1 VDPHVEKPIRPS
13 APLHQALMVG
23 AERPVRDLMRSHL
36 ARAGFE
42 IHDVAGGVAALE
54 QVQRHHF
61 DLIVVDEMLGDLD
74 GLAVCRAIR
83 SEGRNTTTPI
93 IVLLA
98 NGGVSDHVLGLESG
112 ADHCV
117 EQRVDTRQLLARVRA
132 VLRRT
137 MPVEQ
142 RAQSRRALFS
152 HGIAIDPEART
163 VVVRGTQVD
172 LTVQEFELLYVLMSR
187 PGVVFSRAALL
198 SRVWPRDSDVTVRT
212 IDTAISRLRGKIE
225 RSATPELL
233 LTVWGVGYKFT
244 AG

>member
-1 VDPHVEKPIRPS
+1 VEKPIQPT
-13 APLHQALMVG
+13 APLHQALMIG

-42 IHDVAGGVAALE
+42 IHDVAGGIAALAL
-54 QVQRHHF
+54 VQRNHF
-61 DLIVVDEMLGDLD
+61 DLIVVDEVLSDLD

-83 SEGRNTTTPI
+83 GEGRNTTTPI

-117 EQRVDTRQLLARVRA
+117 EHLVDTRQLLARVRA

-137 MPVEQ
+137 MPVEE
-142 RAQSRRALFS
+142 RAQSRRPLS
-152 HGIAIDPEART
+152 SQGIAIDPEART
-163 VVVRGTQVD
+163 VVVRGRPVD
-172 LTVQEFELLYVLMSR
+172 LTVQEFELLYVLASR

-198 SRVWPRDSDVTVRT
+198 SRVWPRDSDVTGRT

-225 RSATPELL
+225 RSSTPELL
-233 LTVWGVGYKFT
+233 LTVWGIGYKFT

>member
-1 VDPHVEKPIRPS
+1 MDKPIPPT
-13 APLHQALMVG
+13 APLHQALMIG
-23 AERPVRDLMRSHL
+23 AERPVRDLIRSHL
-36 ARAGFE
+36 AHAGFE
-42 IHDVAGGVAALE
+42 IHEVAGGIAALA
-54 QVQRHHF
+54 QAQRHHF

-83 SEGRNTTTPI
+83 GEGRNTTTPI

-117 EQRVDTRQLLARVRA
+117 EQRVDTRQLLARLRA

-137 MPVEQ
+137 MPVEE
-142 RAQSRRALFS
+142 RAQSRRPLSS
-152 HGIAIDPEART
+152 HGITIDPEART
-163 VVVRGTQVD
+163 VVARGKTVD
-172 LTVQEFELLYVLMSR
+172 LTVQEFELLYLLMSR

-198 SRVWPRDSDVTVRT
+198 SRVWPRDSDVSGRT
-212 IDTAISRLRGKIE
+212 IDTVISRLRGKIE
-225 RSATPELL
+225 RSITPELL
-233 LTVWGVGYKFT
+233 LTVWGLGYKFT